1 LNVKNQLQNIAVV
14 NVKIEL
20 DNYEYNLDKIYGI
33 QIKFVFYVVQFL
45 FLKQHQRIKEVVVI
59 IVCLMEFNLH
69 EECF

>member
-1 LNVKNQLQNIAVV
+1 LNVKNQLQNIVVV

-20 DNYEYNLDKIYGI
+20 DNYEYNPDKIYGI
-33 QIKFVFYVVQFL
+33 QIKFALYVVQFL

-69 EECF
+69 EGCF

>member
-1 LNVKNQLQNIAVV
+1 MNVKNQLQNIAVV